1 MSAMTRSAM
10 LAEYQ
15 SVAVHGGIAAADPQR
30 LILMLL
36 DGALER
42 IAQGRGFME
51 RGLIA
56 DKGRVLGRA
65 MALIQEL
72 RACLDMAAG
81 GQIAS
86 NLDALYDYC
95 CRQLLVANADNN
107 PQTLELVSTLLQ
119 EIRSAWVQLPAL
131 TRQTIPAP

>member
-131 TRQTIPAP
+131 TRQAIPAP

>member
-1 MSAMTRSAM
+1 MNALTRSAM

-15 SVAVHGGIAAADPQR
+15 SVAIHGGIAAADPQR

-65 MALIQEL
+65 IALIQEL
-72 RACLDMAAG
+72 RASLDMTAG

-95 CRQLLVANADNN
+95 GRQLLTANADNN

-119 EIRSAWVQLPAL
+119 EIRSAWVQLPAMA
-131 TRQTIPAP
+131 RQAVPAP

>member
-1 MSAMTRSAM
+1 MGALTRSEM

-42 IAQGRGFME
+42 IAQGRGYME
-51 RGLIA
+51 RGLTA
-56 DKGRVLGRA
+56 DRGRVLGRA

-72 RACLDMAAG
+72 RASLDMTG
-81 GQIAS
+81 GGEIAS

-95 CRQLLVANADNN
+95 CRQLLAASAENRS
-107 PQTLELVSTLLQ
+107 QTLDLVSSLLQ
-119 EIRSAWVQLPAL
+119 EIRAAWVQLSAQLRSQVPAG
-131 TRQTIPAP
+131 

>member
-95 CRQLLVANADNN
+95 CRQILAANADNN
-107 PQTLELVSTLLQ
+107 LQALEMVSGLLQ
-119 EIRSAWVQLPAL
+119 EIRSAWVQLPGMA
-131 TRQTIPAP
+131 RQAVPAP